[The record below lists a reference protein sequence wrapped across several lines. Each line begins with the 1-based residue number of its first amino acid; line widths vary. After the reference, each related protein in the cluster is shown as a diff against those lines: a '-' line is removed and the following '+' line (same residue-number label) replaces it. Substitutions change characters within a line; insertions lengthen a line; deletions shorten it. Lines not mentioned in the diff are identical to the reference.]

1 MLRLEAFGIQGPRVS
16 MREAVSHTSLEYSNV
31 LCPLLVSS
39 IQPVGSLQS
48 SPQSDHIV
56 VSNYYTPIKF
66 GT

>member
-1 MLRLEAFGIQGPRVS
+1 MSLKECLRGKMLRLEAFGIQGPRVS

-48 SPQSDHIV
+48 SPNRI
-56 VSNYYTPIKF
+56 I
-66 GT
+66 